1 MQISNG
7 PVSVRRWTITTGCWL
22 AISMTVPS
30 ASAGQDPDA
39 LAPHPPEELF
49 DTATTCMA
57 CHNGLTIQSGEDVSI
72 GSDWRASM
80 MANAARDPYWQAA
93 VRREV
98 MDHPEAQAVIE
109 DTCATCHMPMARFE
123 AASAGGTG
131 QVLAHLPIGTGDTR
145 AERLAADGVSCTAC
159 HQITDAN
166 LGRTDSFTGGFVIDT
181 AEPNG
186 ERQIFGPFDI
196 DEGRTRIMQ
205 SATGFQPTEAT
216 HIQQS
221 EVCATCHTLY
231 THALDLDGAE
241 SGPLP
246 EQVPYLEWRH
256 SAYNGDESCQSCHM
270 PVVEEETAIASVL
283 GEQREGVSRHV
294 FRGGNFF
301 MLRMLNRYR
310 ADLGVQALPQELET
324 AARRTIDH
332 LQTNAA
338 TVAVERLDRSGG
350 RLRFDVAVENL
361 AGHKLPTAYPSRRAW
376 LHVTVMDAAGEVVF
390 ESGAFEA
397 SGAIRGN
404 DNDVR
409 PDAFEPHYAEIS
421 SPDQVQVYESVLV
434 DEHGTTTTGLLTGV
448 RYVKDNRLLP
458 RGFDKT
464 TAEPDIAVHG
474 GAAPDED
481 FAGGSDRVRYVT
493 DVSNAT
499 GPLRVEAEL
508 WFQPIGFRWARTLA
522 DYDAFE
528 TTRFVGYYNAMAASS
543 AVVLASAGA
552 SLP

>member
-1 MQISNG
+1 MHISKARV
-7 PVSVRRWTITTGCWL
+7 PVRRWTVAAGCWL
-22 AISMTVPS
+22 ALGVALPP
-30 ASAGQDPDA
+30 AWAGQSPGVTT
-39 LAPHPPEELF
+39 PHPPEALF

-57 CHNGLTIQSGEDVSI
+57 CHNGLTIPSGEDISI

-98 MDHPEAQAVIE
+98 LDHPEAQAVIE

-123 AASAGGTG
+123 AASAGGQG
-131 QVLAHLPIGTGDTR
+131 QVIAHLPIGAGDTR

-159 HQITDAN
+159 HQISAAN
-166 LGRTDSFTGGFVIDT
+166 LGQARSFSGGFVIDISVRD
-181 AEPNG
+181 G

-196 DEGRTRIMQ
+196 DDGRTRIMQ

-231 THALDLDGAE
+231 THALNLEGDEA
-241 SGPLP
+241 GPLP

-256 SAYNGDESCQSCHM
+256 SAYNGEESCQSCHM

-332 LQTNAA
+332 LQSNAA
-338 TVAVERLDRSGG
+338 SVAVERLDRSGG

-361 AGHKLPTAYPSRRAW
+361 GGHKLPTAYPSRRVW
-376 LHVTVMDAAGEVVF
+376 LHVTVRDGAGEVLF

-404 DNDVR
+404 DNDLR
-409 PDAFEPHYAEIS
+409 PEAFEPHYAEIS

-434 DEHGTTTTGLLTGV
+434 DERGRATTGLLTGV
-448 RYVKDNRLLP
+448 RYIKDNRLLP

-481 FAGGSDRVRYVT
+481 FVGGSDRVRYVT

-499 GPLRVEAEL
+499 GPLRVEAQL
-508 WFQPIGFRWARTLA
+508 WYQPIGFRWARTLA

-528 TTRFVGYYNAMAASS
+528 TTRFVRFYDAMAASS
-543 AVVLASAGA
+543 AVVVASAGA